1 MSLLKRLFGG
11 GGGSA
16 AAAKAVDYEGFE
28 IHAEPQTEGSRHR
41 IHARIVKDGREH
53 VMIRADT
60 LESYEAAEEASLA
73 KARSLIDQQGETIFD

>member
-1 MSLLKRLFGG
+1 MSWLSKLFGG
-11 GGGSA
+11 GGA
-16 AAAKAVDYEGFE
+16 PPAPEPTLYEGFE